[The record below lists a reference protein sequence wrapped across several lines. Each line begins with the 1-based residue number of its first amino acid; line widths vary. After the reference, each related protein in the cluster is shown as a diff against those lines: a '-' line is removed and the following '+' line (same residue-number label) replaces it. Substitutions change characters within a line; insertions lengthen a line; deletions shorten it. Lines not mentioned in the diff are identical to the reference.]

1 MTSHEIVLFQVDFCT
16 YFFTNLFKNFFNLG
30 PSMCQALFMALG
42 GGAVI
47 KINDL
52 LLWSLHSSSRKQIRR
67 QKKAN

>member
-1 MTSHEIVLFQVDFCT
+1 
-16 YFFTNLFKNFFNLG
+16 
-30 PSMCQALFMALG
+30 MCQALFMALG

-67 QKKAN
+67 KKKKKKSKLIQNVSGDKC